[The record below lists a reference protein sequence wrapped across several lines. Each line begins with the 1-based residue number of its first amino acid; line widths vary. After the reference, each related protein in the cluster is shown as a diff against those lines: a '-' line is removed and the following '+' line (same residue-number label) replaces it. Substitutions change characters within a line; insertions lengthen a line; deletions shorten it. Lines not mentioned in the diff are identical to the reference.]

1 MYCNLEKN
9 NIIHLKYGRQI
20 MKEKNKKLWLELY
33 SIVDKILKLEP
44 WQKLTDNNLLMYIS
58 NKKMMYIIL
67 LQWVV

>member
-1 MYCNLEKN
+1 
-9 NIIHLKYGRQI
+9 

-44 WQKLTDNNLLMYIS
+44 WQKITDNNLLMYIS

-67 LQWVV
+67 LQ

>member
-1 MYCNLEKN
+1 MGEK
-9 NIIHLKYGRQI
+9 I
-20 MKEKNKKLWLELY
+20 MNEEDKKLWLELY
-33 SIVDKILKLEP
+33 NIADKILKLEP

>member
-1 MYCNLEKN
+1 MGEKFMN
-9 NIIHLKYGRQI
+9 
-20 MKEKNKKLWLELY
+20 EKNKKLWLELY

>member
-1 MYCNLEKN
+1 
-9 NIIHLKYGRQI
+9 

-44 WQKLTDNNLLMYIS
+44 WQKLTDNNLLMYVSEKI
-58 NKKMMYIIL
+58 MIYIIL